1 MMRFVV
7 VINPISGDIDKKN
20 LKVQLRHLFQ
30 HDTSNLQIYETIQ
43 NDDHQEL
50 KSIIKDFKP
59 DRILICGGDGTFSL
73 LAPILLEFKIPVGF
87 VPVGS
92 ANGLAADMQI
102 EGSPLEVIKRY
113 VAASKTAWMDC
124 LYINQRF
131 PVLHLADIGVNA
143 NVVKDYDKDPG
154 RGWFTYA
161 RHALHHIQRLTN
173 FKVKINN
180 QKDTILSNGVM
191 VAICNGNTFGT
202 TGIKLNR
209 IGHLADGKFEVV
221 VIKALRFSNLISASL
236 SMLNEDWYD
245 DENYEV
251 IQSDYVEIE
260 LEKPTLLQIDGEII
274 DEFDKITISIKPS
287 AIEYLVI

>member
-1 MMRFVV
+1 MKCII

-20 LKVQLRHLFQ
+20 LKNHVKQLFKSKNYDLY
-30 HDTSNLQIYETIQ
+30 LYETKR

-50 KSIIKDFKP
+50 KETIKQFHP
-59 DRILICGGDGTFSL
+59 DRLLICGGDGTFSL
-73 LAPILLEFKIPVGF
+73 LTPILLQFKIPIGF
-87 VPVGS
+87 VPLGS

-102 EGSPLEVIKRY
+102 EGSAIKIIKGY
-113 VAASKTAWMDC
+113 LATSKTARMDC

-131 PVLHLADIGVNA
+131 PVLHLADIGINA
-143 NVVKDYDKDPG
+143 NMIKDYDRDAN

-161 RHALHHIQRLTN
+161 RYALYHLQRVTN
-173 FKVKINN
+173 FQVKINN
-180 QKDTILSNGVM
+180 QKDTILSKGVM

-209 IGHLADGKFEVV
+209 MSQIADGKFEIV

-236 SMLNEDWYD
+236 SKINEEWYD
-245 DENYEV
+245 DENYEI
-251 IQSDYVEIE
+251 IQSDYAEIE
-260 LEKPTLLQIDGEII
+260 LEKPMQLQIDGEII
-274 DEFDKITISIKPS
+274 DEYDKITVSIKPK